1 VIAAAATESPA
12 PRSPAGGPK
21 GQRGGASIGVLL
33 ALSAVGWA
41 VLAFG
46 VPVEWASPAADLWS
60 RVVDALSFGGAAL
73 PGAAVAMAV
82 GPVAMLPGAGPA
94 PLSFR
99 DWLRRTVPREEALR
113 IADLGAGDGSFGVR
127 VAEELIDLGFLLG
140 NLTSIDRR
148 VSAEARRNGV
158 IEGDVVETED
168 RLRAGLTDGSQ
179 DLVFINHIND
189 LALLAPGL
197 DMLKDEGALV
207 LSFMKDD
214 TDLQSRAPAFLARL
228 ARADPRFTYQ
238 AKALPLPRGTP
249 ASHETFESEP
259 EWYVIRKIPRDT
271 GGDRSASPAHPAGN
285 LLHDAYV
292 RYDLALHALMPPR
305 GIERRVLY
313 GGAGADVSNVLLST
327 DGDEVRMLAD
337 YRGLTRALLDGEWS
351 RDPEELRALTTPYRI
366 FKYEQGW
373 GRYEYL
379 ETPAVVARHLWREF
393 VSLGIDPTTVGRQTV
408 GDDLVLDF
416 VWRHPREASARH
428 RRVVLQ
434 NRDLLRD
441 AGKVDW
447 DFDVYYQRA
456 PMRLPDHYWKPDS
469 YLIALSRRLR
479 PGGLFVT
486 DDVADH
492 GFLGGR
498 HNRSG
503 TFPLASE

>member
-1 VIAAAATESPA
+1 MKALVNDAVGALAGVSYADAADGRPFETADAGLILGTGVNAAVRGDGDAHNLELGQWNLGAALRAADPAGAEVWDRFLSLSPTLERETASLYLGETLRRQILSDAQSEGWAAGSALDQTGLFRAEILSAVAADTSRDLQVVRTFAVKTLRLSDAAATPDRLRRLQTTVREGLARSARWVAAAVAGALQSADPSDRPRRLGVDGSFYAKSPGYAKEFERALGAALGVSGPAVRVRYLEDATALGAAVIAAAATESPA

-140 NLTSIDRR
+140 SLTSIDRR

-158 IEGDVVETED
+158 IEGDVIETED

-197 DMLKDEGALV
+197 DMLKDEG
-207 LSFMKDD
+207 
-214 TDLQSRAPAFLARL
+214 
-228 ARADPRFTYQ
+228 
-238 AKALPLPRGTP
+238 
-249 ASHETFESEP
+249 
-259 EWYVIRKIPRDT
+259 
-271 GGDRSASPAHPAGN
+271 
-285 LLHDAYV
+285 
-292 RYDLALHALMPPR
+292 
-305 GIERRVLY
+305 
-313 GGAGADVSNVLLST
+313 
-327 DGDEVRMLAD
+327 
-337 YRGLTRALLDGEWS
+337 
-351 RDPEELRALTTPYRI
+351 
-366 FKYEQGW
+366 
-373 GRYEYL
+373 
-379 ETPAVVARHLWREF
+379 
-393 VSLGIDPTTVGRQTV
+393 
-408 GDDLVLDF
+408 
-416 VWRHPREASARH
+416 
-428 RRVVLQ
+428 
-434 NRDLLRD
+434 
-441 AGKVDW
+441 
-447 DFDVYYQRA
+447 
-456 PMRLPDHYWKPDS
+456 
-469 YLIALSRRLR
+469 
-479 PGGLFVT
+479 
-486 DDVADH
+486 
-492 GFLGGR
+492 
-498 HNRSG
+498 
-503 TFPLASE
+503 